1 MTTNET
7 SAKLV
12 RGMAVAA
19 GMASTAMAIPLFVPP
34 LPETFFSVSQSHRTL
49 LQVTIDRSLF
59 SLF

>member
-1 MTTNET
+1 MKTNET

-19 GMASTAMAIPLFVPP
+19 GTAGTAMAVLSFAPP